1 MLASRVY
8 EHVIS
13 VVLRI
18 YDLLMSSKIDFDGN
32 INFRSCKCSMIVDKK
47 WSDLL
52 RWPKLDVDWKLLVSH
67 VFDCSMFVSLRTCD
81 L

>member
-32 INFRSCKCSMIVDKK
+32 INFRSCKCSMFVDKK

-67 VFDCSMFVSLRTCD
+67 VFVLFDVCEFENL
-81 L
+81 